1 MFEGPSVDACPV
13 LWCKAQGNEDEGIV
27 RFSAT
32 RAELLEPQS
41 LQDVEG
47 FQTTSY
53 WLREAMWS
61 LRLTGCARKSVPC
74 ARISV

>member
-53 WLREAMWS
+53 WLGEELCKKKCPMCEKKCLGRCMM
-61 LRLTGCARKSVPC
+61 
-74 ARISV
+74 

>member
-32 RAELLEPQS
+32 RAELLEPHS

-53 WLREAMWS
+53 LLVMGRAVQEKCP
-61 LRLTGCARKSVPC
+61 CARKCVW
-74 ARISV
+74 